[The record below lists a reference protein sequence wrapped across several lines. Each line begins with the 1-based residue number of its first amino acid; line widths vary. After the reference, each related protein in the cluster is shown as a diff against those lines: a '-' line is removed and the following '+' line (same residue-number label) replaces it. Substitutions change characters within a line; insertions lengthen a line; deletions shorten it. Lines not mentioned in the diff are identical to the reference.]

1 MYKVSEILY
10 GTIMKEPERYENRY
24 VFKDKLNKLLNNGFI
39 LKKENEVIEE
49 IKTTIGKDDEVYYKK
64 SGCGYFIIFKNDN
77 ENITFM
83 SGVPIWWIGDED
95 LTNYSE
101 DIDELI
107 KAGLVEKIE
116 DKEGNK

>member
-1 MYKVSEILY
+1 MLKIKEILY
-10 GTIMKEPERYENRY
+10 GTIMKEPDEYENRY
-24 VFKDKLNKLLNNGFI
+24 IFKGKLNKLLNNGFV

-64 SGCGYFIIFKNDN
+64 SGCGYFIVFKNDN

-95 LTNYSE
+95 LTNYYE
-101 DIDELI
+101 DVDNLI
-107 KAGLVEKIE
+107 KSDLVEE
-116 DKEGNK
+116 VSNE